1 MADINSRMSGF
12 MTPEKMALMGLAQG
26 LFAGS
31 AASPREINLGEAM
44 GMGMGGAM
52 QGMMAGQDMQSRQME
67 NQMRQSQ
74 LQRQLDMKQKLE
86 QLTTDFKD
94 PKMLSQALITSGYPE
109 LMEHGLRMAPKV
121 KNVVKGYDE
130 NNKPVYHSVMADG
143 STSSTGIPIAEKA
156 MQVNTGGQ
164 IQFRDAYN
172 PELMRGSVNATMAPG
187 ESARLRQSADQ
198 FAASHGLA
206 QQNAGIAQQKLLI
219 DTLRMKQELDPDF
232 QAQKQAKIAQG
243 REQGKIQAKAQADLP
258 NTIMQGEQTIKLVDD
273 LLNHPGFNVSVGKS
287 APIGKLQ
294 SLVPGTN
301 AASFDIALNQ
311 LKGKQFLEAFESLK
325 GGGQITQIEGEKA
338 TQAMSRMEKANT
350 EEEFQRAAREF
361 QGIIQMG
368 ISRAKSRA
376 GQPQQPT
383 QSQQPTMSNDG
394 WGDLR

>member
-1 MADINSRMSGF
+1 MDLSRFANPDS
-12 MTPEKMALMGLAQG
+12 MALMGLAQG

-31 AASPREINLGEAM
+31 GASPREITLGEAM

-52 QGMMAGQDMQSRQME
+52 QGMMAGQDMQFRQQE
-67 NQMRQSQ
+67 NQMRQQQ
-74 LQRQLDMKQKLE
+74 LQRQLDMKMKLQE
-86 QLTTDFKD
+86 LSDTFKGD
-94 PKMLSQALITSGYPE
+94 SSALSKGLISSGYPE
-109 LMEHGLRMAPKV
+109 LVDMGLKMQPKV
-121 KNVVKGYDE
+121 KTTVKGYDE
-130 NNKPVYHSVMADG
+130 SGKPMYHTVMADG

-172 PELMRGSVNATMAPG
+172 PELLRGSVNATMAPG
-187 ESARLRQSADQ
+187 EAARLRQSADQ

-206 QQNAGIAQQKLLI
+206 QQNAGLAQQKLLL

-258 NTIMQGEQTIKLVDD
+258 NAIMQGEQTIKLVDD
-273 LLNHPGFNVSVGKS
+273 LLAHPGFNISVGKS

-294 SLVPGTN
+294 SMIPGTQ

-361 QGIIQMG
+361 QSIIRTGIT
-368 ISRAKSRA
+368 RAKSRA
-376 GQPQQPT
+376 GQT
-383 QSQQPTMSNDG
+383 TNNTDG
-394 WGDLR
+394 WGEVR